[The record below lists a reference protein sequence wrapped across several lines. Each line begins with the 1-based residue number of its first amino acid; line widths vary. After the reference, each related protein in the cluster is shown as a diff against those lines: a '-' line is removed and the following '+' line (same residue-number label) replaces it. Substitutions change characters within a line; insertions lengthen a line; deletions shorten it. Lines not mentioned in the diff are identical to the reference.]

1 MPIDPEV
8 LFLLARDYAKSMT
21 SIRGRR
27 VQRLLRRE
35 FSGAEHVVMIEASSG
50 TPAVL
55 GVSAIGAAFC
65 STSGKGKQVSVIK
78 WLHGS
83 TEAIETHFDL
93 LKDSLPVLSATSLPL
108 ADLRG
113 RVSLHAAEDSVPSQA
128 RALVSLALHAVK

>member
-1 MPIDPEV
+1 LGREALRLMLRLAAQAPHRRRPLSSNVRRQTEVRDMPIDPEV

-78 WLHGS
+78 WLHGRRKPSRHTS
-83 TEAIETHFDL
+83 T
-93 LKDSLPVLSATSLPL
+93 S
-108 ADLRG
+108 
-113 RVSLHAAEDSVPSQA
+113 
-128 RALVSLALHAVK
+128 